1 MKKSITTF
9 LITALLVFNTAMVW
23 SQMDAERMQRDIRV
37 ASSVLQT
44 LSQTDNSFVMYGDNV
59 SGEYI
64 DGYGV
69 MFSVGGGYSVMSPKR
84 SRAVVVGGSNRGVAR
99 SGNSRESTVVFAP
112 AADEKQDLL
121 DDDQKPITDI
131 REVMTTFLVDY
142 SQLIGQLQ
150 PTDKIVVS
158 TKKSDYIYYFKMDD
172 GDGSKVSGNNGL
184 TAELLKKDHDNF
196 LSGKLSKDQL
206 IEKINYVE
214 HGGENESSKDLDLF
228 AAMIKTLYSVDYT
241 DTYFVSWT
249 PEYEI
254 ISGIGAVYTFK
265 VFSSYDENGLYR
277 MPGINEEGLTEP
289 QRQEKVKELYPLFTE
304 TFKENLIQYGRA
316 INSLDGDEMLMIRIT
331 MTKCDN
337 CDLPK
342 KVQFTVKQSVLTQYN
357 TGKIKLEDALS
368 QVKFSEL

>member
-1 MKKSITTF
+1 MKKSIRIF
-9 LITALLVFNTAMVW
+9 FITGLLVFTTALVW
-23 SQMDAERMQRDIRV
+23 AQMDAVRMQRDIRV

-69 MFSVGGGYSVMSPKR
+69 MFSIGGGYSVMSSKR
-84 SRAVVVGGSNRGVAR
+84 SGAVVVGGSNRTEVR
-99 SGNSRESTVVFAP
+99 TGNSREVVSAP
-112 AADEKQDLL
+112 DADEKQDLL
-121 DDDQKPITDI
+121 EDDLEPITDI

-150 PTDKIVVS
+150 STDKIVVS

-172 GDGSKVSGNNGL
+172 GDESKVSSNNGL

-214 HGGENESSKDLDLF
+214 HGGENERSKDLDLF
-228 AAMIKTLYSVDYT
+228 AAMIKTLYNVDYT

-289 QRQEKVKELYPLFTE
+289 QRQEKVKELYPLFTQ

-337 CDLPK
+337 CGIPK

-357 TGKIKLEDALS
+357 TGKIKLEDALN

>member
-1 MKKSITTF
+1 MKKSITTI
-9 LITALLVFNTAMVW
+9 LITALLVFNTALVW
-23 SQMDAERMQRDIRV
+23 AQMDADRMQRDIRV

-44 LSQTDNSFVMYGDNV
+44 LSQTDNSFIMYGDNV

-69 MFSVGGGYSVMSPKR
+69 MFSVGGGYSVMSSKR
-84 SRAVVVGGSNRGVAR
+84 SSTVVVGGSNRAVVR
-99 SGNSRESTVVFAP
+99 SGNSRESTVVYAP
-112 AADEKQDLL
+112 DADEKQDLL

-158 TKKSDYIYYFKMDD
+158 TKKSDYIYYFKMND

-196 LSGKLSKDQL
+196 LSGKLSRDQL

-214 HGGENESSKDLDLF
+214 HGGENERSKDLDLF
-228 AAMIKTLYSVDYT
+228 AAMIKTLYNADYT

-357 TGKIKLEDALS
+357 TGKIKLEDALN

>member
-9 LITALLVFNTAMVW
+9 LITALLVFNTALVW
-23 SQMDAERMQRDIRV
+23 AQMDAERMQRDIRV

-44 LSQTDNSFVMYGDNV
+44 LSQTGNSFVMYGDNV

-69 MFSVGGGYSVMSPKR
+69 MFSVGGGYSVMSSKR
-84 SRAVVVGGSNRGVAR
+84 TRAVVAGGSNRAVGR
-99 SGNSRESTVVFAP
+99 SGNSRESTVVYAP
-112 AADEKQDLL
+112 DADEKQDLL
-121 DDDQKPITDI
+121 DDGLKPITDI

-158 TKKSDYIYYFKMDD
+158 TKKSDYIYYFKMND

-214 HGGENESSKDLDLF
+214 HGGENEHSKDLDLF
-228 AAMIKTLYSVDYT
+228 AAMIKTLYNADYT

-357 TGKIKLEDALS
+357 TGKIKLEDALN